1 VGARYTSDADR
12 ERVIEGLAAGD
23 RKGDQI
29 LDNTAQQLAKRWLV
43 MRDMHAGPSPVLLQP
58 RYAMKYV
65 HAQ

>member
-1 VGARYTSDADR
+1 
-12 ERVIEGLAAGD
+12 VIEGLAAGD